1 MLAAI
6 AGGSNIGAILISGT
20 GCLATADSGTK
31 VKGASMG
38 ATYNQAKIT
47 FNASSSSSIYSGSVL
62 RPLSRA
68 CRFYIKF

>member
-6 AGGSNIGAILISGT
+6 SGGANIGAILISGT
-20 GCLATADSGTK
+20 GCLGTTTSGSK

-38 ATYNQAKIT
+38 ATYDQAKIT
-47 FNASSSSSIYSGSVL
+47 FNAKSSSSIYSGSVL